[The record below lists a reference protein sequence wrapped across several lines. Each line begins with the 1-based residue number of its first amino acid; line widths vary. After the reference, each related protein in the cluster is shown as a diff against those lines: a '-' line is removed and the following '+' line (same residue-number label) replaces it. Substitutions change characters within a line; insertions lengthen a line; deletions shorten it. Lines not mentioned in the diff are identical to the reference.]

1 MPLRLLGNRN
11 LQVAMLLTAIFMS
24 SYGVQYYFL
33 AIYFQSVYGY
43 SVLQTGLAFLPATLL
58 CTLGIR
64 VAERLLARHGA
75 RATLVAGLL
84 LGALGL
90 GLLAACLP
98 LGRGFLAL
106 LPAIVILSVGQGM
119 TWTAMGQRRQRRRS
133 RRTGRRLGMAS
144 MTQQIGGALGLALLV
159 ALANAQVRGADA
171 ASLLASQARG
181 IEWVTALSALLALCG
196 AALALRLRRESAAL
210 QPSRG

>member
-1 MPLRLLGNRN
+1 
-11 LQVAMLLTAIFMS
+11 
-24 SYGVQYYFL
+24 
-33 AIYFQSVYGY
+33 
-43 SVLQTGLAFLPATLL
+43 
-58 CTLGIR
+58 
-64 VAERLLARHGA
+64 AERLLARHGA

-119 TWTAMGQRRQRRRS
+119 TWTAMWVSAASGVDPAEQGVAS
-133 RRTGRRLGMAS
+133 GMAS

-196 AALALRLRRESAAL
+196 AALALRLRREEPAAL

>member
-1 MPLRLLGNRN
+1 W
-11 LQVAMLLTAIFMS
+11 
-24 SYGVQYYFL
+24 
-33 AIYFQSVYGY
+33 
-43 SVLQTGLAFLPATLL
+43 PATGHARRWSPA
-58 CTLGIR
+58 CCWAHSGSASWQRACRWGAEVGGQAGLGR
-64 VAERLLARHGA
+64 QLSPTTPWLTERHGYDPTLARHGA

-119 TWTAMGQRRQRRRS
+119 TWTAMWVSAASGVDPPEQGVAS
-133 RRTGRRLGMAS
+133 GMAS

-196 AALALRLRRESAAL
+196 AALALRLRREEPAAL